1 MNALFLGLGSIRQRH
16 LRNLYNIDKNIK
28 FFAIRKKFSTPL
40 LINKKQAIKGNIQ
53 KKYKIADVNFLE
65 ALKKD
70 KKIEK
75 SYDVINGIKSL
86 KLALQLKKNR

>member
-1 MNALFLGLGSIRQRH
+1 MNALFLGLGSIGQRH
-16 LRNLYNIDKNIK
+16 LRNLYSIDKNIK
-28 FFAIRKKFSTPL
+28 FFAIRKKFFTSL

-53 KKYKIADVNFLE
+53 KKYKVADVNSLE